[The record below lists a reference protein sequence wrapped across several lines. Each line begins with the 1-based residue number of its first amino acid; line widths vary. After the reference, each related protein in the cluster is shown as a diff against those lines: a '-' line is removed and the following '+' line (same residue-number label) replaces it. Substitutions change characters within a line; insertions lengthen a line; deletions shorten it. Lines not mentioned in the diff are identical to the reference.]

1 MQNKTNQTKELEMDK
16 ETRKQKGGAEKQR
29 EKKRKAL
36 EAEAASTSSK
46 KITHVFWLS
55 AVAASSS
62 AD

>member
-36 EAEAASTSSK
+36 EAELLQLQVK
-46 KITHVFWLS
+46 K
-55 AVAASSS
+55 
-62 AD
+62 